1 MIQGRDEMVKFYPK
15 VSIVI
20 LLALLA
26 SGCLVAPLSSNF
38 TARSL
43 GARKIGLDAAVQR
56 ISQAG
61 FLTFKIAMGLSKDLD
76 FGLQLDGPSI
86 GVFGKYSFVN
96 NKEQGFSLAGVLG
109 AGAVVDNG
117 AYAYGGPVLSYK
129 SRIVEPYF
137 VGRLNLVHYGESTH
151 TLEDLFGVA
160 GTYTYLQFTLGSI
173 FWLTES
179 IGLNVEG
186 TTFTGNMGVQDLEG
200 LAVPRFT
207 VLGGVKFRF

>member
-15 VSIVI
+15 ASIVI
-20 LLALLA
+20 LLVLLA
-26 SGCLVAPLSSNF
+26 SGCVVAPLSSNF

-56 ISQAG
+56 IGQAG
-61 FLTFKIAMGLSKDLD
+61 FLTYKIAIGLSKDLD

-109 AGAVVDNG
+109 AGLASSG

-137 VGRLNLVHYGESTH
+137 VGRLNLVHYGVSENTFG
-151 TLEDLFGVA
+151 DLFGVA

-186 TTFTGNMGVQDLEG
+186 TTFTGNMGLKDAEDL
-200 LAVPRFT
+200 AIRRFT